1 MKLIIALVLSLSL
14 SGCAALGVAKML
26 GVGGSKGGGTNVAA
40 NTQVGKE
47 NNQSL
52 VDQSQDQEINA
63 EVVQIETSAIKPAG
77 DVGTIS
83 VMNQDIPMWVILL
96 LVLGWILPSP
106 IEIWRGFLKTI
117 TLGRYKG

>member
-1 MKLIIALVLSLSL
+1 MMKIIIALLLSISLS
-14 SGCAALGVAKML
+14 SCTALGVAKML
-26 GVGGSKGGGTNVAA
+26 SGKSKGGGTNVAA
-40 NTQVGKE
+40 NTQVGKQ

-63 EVVQIETSAIKPAG
+63 EVVQIETSAIKPSG
-77 DVGTIS
+77 DVGKIS

-96 LVLGWILPSP
+96 LVLGWVLPSP